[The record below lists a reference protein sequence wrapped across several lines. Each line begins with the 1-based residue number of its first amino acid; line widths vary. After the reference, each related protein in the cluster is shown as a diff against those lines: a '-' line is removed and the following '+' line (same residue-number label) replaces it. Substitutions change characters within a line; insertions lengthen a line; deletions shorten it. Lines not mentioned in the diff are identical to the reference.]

1 MDASELS
8 RMLSELE
15 SVLRSGFSGEI
26 KRRDGKGIIFF
37 SEEWR
42 RFLSKVSQ
50 NVLTVY
56 PSEHK
61 MVLVTRARSYAV
73 VAGSG
78 EGNCARFGCS
88 GEDVYKRWAE
98 KRGDVNCNTGVFFF

>member
-73 VAGSG
+73 VAGSVK
-78 EGNCARFGCS
+78 EIAARFGCT
-88 GEDVYKRWAE
+88 VKYL
-98 KRGDVNCNTGVFFF
+98 